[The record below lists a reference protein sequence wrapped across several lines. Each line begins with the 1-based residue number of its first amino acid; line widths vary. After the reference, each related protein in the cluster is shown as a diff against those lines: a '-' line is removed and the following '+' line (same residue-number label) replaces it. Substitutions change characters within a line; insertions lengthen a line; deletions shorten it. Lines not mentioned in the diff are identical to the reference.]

1 MSLLSLLSLKTT
13 LCLRIL
19 SCVCFKDNRDNR
31 DNLQFCPSWWDF
43 YIIDYSVLVCFFT
56 SLRMQVYK
64 LRPLS
69 VFPHISDSQLG
80 GVAFTAS
87 IFCCITWSKLN
98 LTTGTNALCV
108 YIAHSY
114 YWFDVF
120 FHNKSHAPKAQF
132 WILNFEFW
140 IVGFQPMLNFR
151 ILIFPSQ
158 GASLFYLFT
167 FLPLKGL

>member
-1 MSLLSLLSLKTT
+1 MKKLSHSFAKVSHSYKKGVALVGMRHLKTAFIN
-13 LCLRIL
+13 IL
-19 SCVCFKDNRDNR
+19 YFCSYCFFNHALLAFLACVGFKDNRDNR

-69 VFPHISDSQLG
+69 VFPHISYAQLG

-87 IFCCITWSKLN
+87 IFVCITRSNLN

-114 YWFDVF
+114 HWFVVF
-120 FHNKSHAPKAQF
+120 FHNKAPCAEGA
-132 WILNFEFW
+132 ILNFEF
-140 IVGFQPMLNFR
+140 
-151 ILIFPSQ
+151 
-158 GASLFYLFT
+158 
-167 FLPLKGL
+167 